1 MRGLATLLVLGAVS
15 ATQALGGELFDYTLR
30 LTEEPRIHYVNSG
43 SPLRPVE
50 TFMDLP
56 DKSNFAQMQ
65 LDASVQAASRLRL
78 RGSCAAT
85 SLYETDHAARLKVKE
100 LYAALSVTDTVDV
113 YAGRRI
119 LRWGT
124 GYAWTPTGIL
134 DPSRDP
140 SDPQDRLRL
149 NRGRDVIGLD
159 VIHGRQTLNVVY
171 GAPNLISDGD
181 IAGDGTQLAAR
192 YGVLVRG
199 LDLAIVGS
207 LESRHPDKA
216 GINATYVIGEN
227 LEVHAEWL
235 AAWGSDRLWPSA
247 AAADDPRITYAAPP
261 LEALRLPGHPLLHTV
276 VAGINYTTAAGWNVV
291 AEYRHNGEGL
301 SDDEWGRFV
310 EYVNYNGDLA
320 GTPAAPTLADMNL
333 LWSASVLS
341 RVDNR
346 RNYAFARVARDEVI
360 GRFSVDV
367 LSIVSLD
374 DGGLMLAGEVS
385 APIGDRL
392 LGYVRPSWL
401 WGPRDS
407 EFRMMP
413 AAGGLSVGLQAS
425 F

>member
-1 MRGLATLLVLGAVS
+1 MRGLMTVLVLAAVS
-15 ATQALGGELFDYTLR
+15 ATAALGGELFEYTLR
-30 LTEEPRIHYVNSG
+30 LTEEPRIHYVNSR
-43 SPLRPVE
+43 SPFHPVE
-50 TFMDLP
+50 SLMDLP
-56 DKSNFAQMQ
+56 DRSNFAQMQ
-65 LDASVQAASRLRL
+65 LDASVQAASRLRM
-78 RGSCAAT
+78 RGSFAAT
-85 SLYETDHAARLKVKE
+85 SLYETDHAAQLKLKE
-100 LYAALSVTDTVDV
+100 LYAALSVNDSVDV

-159 VIHGRQTLNVVY
+159 IVRGRQTLNIVY
-171 GAPNLISDGD
+171 GAPKLISDGE

-199 LDLAIVGS
+199 LDLALVGS
-207 LESRHPDKA
+207 IESGHPDKA

-235 AAWGSDRLWPSA
+235 ASWGSDRLWPSA
-247 AAADDPRITYAAPP
+247 AAADDPRITYAAQP
-261 LEALRLPGHPLLHTV
+261 LEPLRLAGHPLLHTV
-276 VAGINYTTAAGWNVV
+276 VAGINYTTASGWNLV

-301 SDDEWGRFV
+301 SNREWGRFV

-320 GTPAAPTLADMNL
+320 GTLAAPTLADMNL

-341 RVDNR
+341 SVDNR

-385 APIGDRL
+385 APIGDRFF
-392 LGYVRPSWL
+392 GYVRPSWL

-407 EFRMMP
+407 EFQMVP
-413 AAGGLSVGLQAS
+413 SAGGLSVGLQAS